1 MIMFKIINS
10 HQMLK
15 CWAIWSTYM
24 RENKYI
30 YSVLPAITQDT
41 RKVVEGL
48 YVVLPNVQ
56 SKTVKGVIIR
66 EPQPIS
72 QNDNSFNF
80 LVHGEINNWVP
91 QTVMQMKTQKG
102 LLISK
107 DSMSSL
113 IYNAKAL
120 SHFWLCIQ
128 YIINLFPHAF
138 A

>member
-1 MIMFKIINS
+1 MFK
-10 HQMLK
+10 
-15 CWAIWSTYM
+15 
-24 RENKYI
+24 EN
-30 YSVLPAITQDT
+30 
-41 RKVVEGL
+41 
-48 YVVLPNVQ
+48 
-56 SKTVKGVIIR
+56 GVTIR

-80 LVHGEINNWVP
+80 LVDGEIYKWVP

-113 IYNAKAL
+113 IYNFKAL
-120 SHFWLCIQ
+120 IHFRLSIQ
-128 YIINLFPHAF
+128 YIINLFPQAF